1 MIRASYRSSNTIWPL
16 DLCLF
21 PFFFQAESSM
31 LDLISTY
38 QQCQDLKVDTSLDDL
53 EIKDLEEFED
63 SLESWDCLDGHVNG
77 HVNSLLA

>member
-1 MIRASYRSSNTIWPL
+1 
-16 DLCLF
+16 
-21 PFFFQAESSM
+21 M

-63 SLESWDCLDGHVNG
+63 SLESWDCFDGHVNG
-77 HVNSLLA
+77 HVDGHVNSACLTLPNATFAPN

>member
-1 MIRASYRSSNTIWPL
+1 MHST
-16 DLCLF
+16 DLQTLTDLLF
-21 PFFFQAESSM
+21 FVFVFFFFQAESDM

-77 HVNSLLA
+77 HVNSLLS

>member
-1 MIRASYRSSNTIWPL
+1 MHST
-16 DLCLF
+16 DLQTLTDLLF
-21 PFFFQAESSM
+21 FVFVFFFFQAESDM

-38 QQCQDLKVDTSLDDL
+38 QQCLKVDTSLDDL

-77 HVNSLLA
+77 HVNSLLS

>member
-1 MIRASYRSSNTIWPL
+1 
-16 DLCLF
+16 
-21 PFFFQAESSM
+21 M
-31 LDLISTY
+31 LDLISSY

-77 HVNSLLA
+77 HVNSLLAWCDRIGNLHPIKARSFDWLIFVLTK